1 MSDGEIKGATCVR
14 AAHRQ
19 AYSRNPHG
27 GSDVPQE
34 RRRCSNFKYVLTPNQ
49 ESFTI
54 TVTRSPSFS
63 FPVWSLIRPQG
74 EEAEP
79 APPKYSLYTFFAW
92 FLKQIWESVGT
103 FEMSFHSK
111 MGALISP
118 LLRLTKKP
126 QMINEDSCVT
136 HRVLSASDSLLCRP
150 KPPLLPLITTPQK
163 IFVDVVLKTQSNG
176 LSSLFYLFES
186 WRFSKIRSQ
195 NGINLTNPVNQND
208 GNLIFL
214 SFNNT
219 LMLHIMYFPFTS
231 ICLSSF
237 KHNRKQNHFMGFH
250 CSLRIILEEK
260 SLISYQTEESFS

>member
-27 GSDVPQE
+27 GSDVLQE

-79 APPKYSLYTFFAW
+79 APPKYSLYTFFAR

-163 IFVDVVLKTQSNG
+163 MWHLCGCCPKNTIKWIIIPVLSVWKLEVFKNQIAERNKFDQSSQSKRRQSHLFVIQQYSYVAYNV
-176 LSSLFYLFES
+176 
-186 WRFSKIRSQ
+186 FSFH
-195 NGINLTNPVNQND
+195 IN
-208 GNLIFL
+208 
-214 SFNNT
+214 
-219 LMLHIMYFPFTS
+219 ML
-231 ICLSSF
+231 
-237 KHNRKQNHFMGFH
+237 
-250 CSLRIILEEK
+250 E
-260 SLISYQTEESFS
+260 